1 MFDVAIGPRPWM
13 RGVIFGLK
21 QVLVNQMEDATS
33 PLYVNCMLVDFTSEN
48 DLDLYLKSREELMTP
63 DLYDRLGAAGLKR
76 QVVAKVW
83 NKDQYRLSVI
93 FEYSSKDAF
102 VRCREIFSEIE
113 KSDFLSRFAVK
124 FQNNRGVVVTEFV
137 ADS

>member
-1 MFDVAIGPRPWM
+1 MSI
-13 RGVIFGLK
+13 
-21 QVLVNQMEDATS
+21 LVNKDTRVIVQG
-33 PLYVNCMLVDFTSEN
+33 FTGS
-48 DLDLYLKSREELMTP
+48 
-63 DLYDRLGAAGLKR
+63 
-76 QVVAKVW
+76 VVAKVW

-137 ADS
+137 ADT

>member
-1 MFDVAIGPRPWM
+1 M
-13 RGVIFGLK
+13 RGMIFGLK

-48 DLDLYLKSREELMTP
+48 DLDLYLKSREERMTP

>member
-1 MFDVAIGPRPWM
+1 M
-13 RGVIFGLK
+13 RGMIFGLK

-33 PLYVNCMLVDFTSEN
+33 PFYVNCMLVDFTSEN

>member
-1 MFDVAIGPRPWM
+1 M
-13 RGVIFGLK
+13 RGMIFGLK

-137 ADS
+137 ADT